1 MLSIIM
7 QVGRADSKL
16 RYFGVDNFFGLLRN
30 AVAQGAR
37 VEEKTEKMSGV
48 WVFKECLKVSSP
60 MFQDSIRQ
68 NKTAL

>member
-37 VEEKTEKMSGV
+37 VEEKNRKDVRCMGV
-48 WVFKECLKVSSP
+48 
-60 MFQDSIRQ
+60 
-68 NKTAL
+68 